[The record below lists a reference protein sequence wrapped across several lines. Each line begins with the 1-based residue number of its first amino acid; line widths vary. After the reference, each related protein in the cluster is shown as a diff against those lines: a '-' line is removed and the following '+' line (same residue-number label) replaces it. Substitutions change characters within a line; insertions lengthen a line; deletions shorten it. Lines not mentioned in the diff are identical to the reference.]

1 MYLKIN
7 IFIIRFYNNLI
18 HHLTIWQR
26 AYDAGRDRGHGRG
39 QVHFTGAR
47 CAPVLFGQ
55 IRYNEAP
62 EIQVPFRRR
71 PEKRL

>member
-1 MYLKIN
+1 M
-7 IFIIRFYNNLI
+7 
-18 HHLTIWQR
+18 WQR

>member
-1 MYLKIN
+1 M
-7 IFIIRFYNNLI
+7 
-18 HHLTIWQR
+18 WQR

-62 EIQVPFRRR
+62 EIQVPLIIYLSPPNPYPNITRVT
-71 PEKRL
+71 